1 MSSVCSGTPQ
11 WAEMMM
17 TVTRK
22 ILWKMNKTTD
32 LRQKAVAS
40 EVQGYWSVEYSDV
53 FDEDFRRNIM
63 EDITNVRDKWDLY
76 NFDADVDLGE
86 VSSDFTVATESHS
99 EEGGVQDPHEF
110 PHILSSSP
118 LSSMEHGCHLG
129 FNNRNLFTSNDIVSL
144 TATLDDLV
152 TRRQVCFKVLDEKSQ
167 AR

>member
-40 EVQGYWSVEYSDV
+40 EVQGYWSFEYSEV
-53 FDEDFRRNIM
+53 FDEEFRRNIM

-76 NFDADVDLGE
+76 NFDAYVDSGE
-86 VSSDFTVATESHS
+86 VSLDFTVTTESYS
-99 EEGGVQDPHEF
+99 E
-110 PHILSSSP
+110 
-118 LSSMEHGCHLG
+118 
-129 FNNRNLFTSNDIVSL
+129 
-144 TATLDDLV
+144 
-152 TRRQVCFKVLDEKSQ
+152 
-167 AR
+167 